1 MVTAQFWSLDTE
13 VEKTFDKRFV
23 RRRLQGCLPKSR
35 NVWDSILKK
44 GGADLLRLNTPT
56 RPIENE
62 YPERKLKSTLE
73 RE

>member
-1 MVTAQFWSLDTE
+1 MISDSFGEGYKVI
-13 VEKTFDKRFV
+13 
-23 RRRLQGCLPKSR
+23 PKSR

-62 YPERKLKSTLE
+62 YPERKLKSTLK